1 MNFVRNVWEKYKRQ
15 LFFAMVAT
23 LFWGLL
29 AHAYRFF
36 NGNFCYD
43 SLNELH
49 GAIFGNNIKIGSGRF
64 LTPLYRD
71 LLRGDLTLPWLIGVL
86 ALVWIG
92 LAVFLVA
99 RIFRMEN
106 KKLVFLTAGIFAVN
120 ISVSAMAAT
129 YIHDLDCYMFS
140 MLCAVVAVWLW
151 QEWKW
156 GWLPGVVMM
165 TVSLAMYQSFLFTGV
180 VLVMMRCIFWLL
192 EGEKF
197 APVFCRGLKAVGMIL
212 LGGIAYGVGLKV
224 AAAVSGIAL
233 STGDYNSLDL
243 MQGIT
248 LQTILP
254 LIAQAYQDCISR
266 IWNAYNA
273 YPAILVKAMTAV
285 LALVSLTALVL
296 GSRKLGWKER
306 ILLIVLVL
314 LLPIGANMIYV
325 LTMGGSHDLMVYSI
339 WLLWLLALL
348 LSDGMCRKGK
358 HLVFRWQKWLTM
370 VMMVGLLY
378 GSVQFANGMYLKKDL
393 EQNAYLSLMTRV
405 VDRMEQCD
413 GYVAGETPVVFVGV
427 PELLNNVMPG
437 FKDYWNVTGMTSTD
451 VIGAPEKSR
460 FQAYFDYVLNVPMVL
475 ADDYHWFAG
484 IYNEETANMPC
495 FPAAGSVA
503 MQGDVLVVKL
513 SNVE

>member
-15 LFFAMVAT
+15 LFFAMVAAF
-23 LFWGLL
+23 FWGLL

-86 ALVWIG
+86 TLVWIG

-120 ISVSAMAAT
+120 ISASATAAT

-151 QEWKW
+151 QEEKW
-156 GWLPGVVMM
+156 GWLPGAVMLI
-165 TVSLAMYQSFLFTGV
+165 VSLGMYQSFLFTAV
-180 VLVMMRCIFWLL
+180 TLVMIRCILWLL
-192 EGEKF
+192 EGERF
-197 APVFCRGLKAVGMIL
+197 TPVFYRGLKATVMIL
-212 LGGIAYGVGLKV
+212 LGGIGYWVGLKLS
-224 AAAVSGIAL
+224 ARITGIAL

-248 LQTILP
+248 PQTILP

-348 LSDGMCRKGK
+348 LSDGMCRNGK
-358 HLVFRWQKWLTM
+358 YPVFRWQKWLTM
-370 VMMVGLLY
+370 VMVVGLLY

-405 VDRMEQCD
+405 VDRMEQCN
-413 GYVAGETPVVFVGV
+413 GYVSGVTPVVFVGV

-437 FKDYWNVTGMTSTD
+437 FKDYWNVTGMTSPD

-460 FQAYFDYVLNVPMVL
+460 FQAYFDYILNIPVVL

-503 MQGDVLVVKL
+503 MQGDMLVVKL